1 MSVISVGFIL
11 FIFAT
16 LVLYF
21 LVPKKF
27 QWTVLLVASMFFYCI
42 NGAENVIYILITAL
56 SAYGAARLM
65 QHIADSQKS
74 YFKENKATLS
84 KEDKAAIKKKNTS
97 KRRAVLTVTL
107 LLNFGILC
115 VFKYS
120 HFALEQF
127 NNVLGLFGVSEIE
140 DTMKFI
146 IPLGISFYTFQ
157 TMGYLVDIY
166 WNKYTAEKNFFRLL
180 LFTSFFPQ
188 ITQGPISDYGQLTGE
203 LFAEHRFDY
212 KNYSRGIQRML
223 WGFFKKMVIA
233 NTISP
238 YVYDVFEN
246 YSSYT
251 GITTLIGAFMYSVL
265 IYADFSG
272 YMDIFCGYCEI
283 LGIKLTENFERP
295 YFSKSIAEYWR
306 RWHIS
311 LGAWFKSYIYYP
323 LAVAKW
329 NKKIG
334 KKAQEKLGR
343 TFGKTVPASIALV
356 AVWLTTGLWHG
367 ASTAYVAWGGVN
379 GLFIILSMWL
389 EPVFDKVKKKMKIN
403 ESAFAWRAFQ
413 TVRTFILVTFIK
425 VLPEVGTL
433 SQGLGLWKQIFTEH
447 TIPLSFSQLLPFVG
461 DDISL
466 RGLLPLAAAVMGTA
480 VMFVVSLLQRKKPVR
495 DYIVKL
501 PMTVKIAVFGLMLV
515 MIVYFG
521 IPSSGNAGGFMYA
534 QF

>member
-16 LVLYF
+16 LVLHF
-21 LVPKKF
+21 IVPKKF
-27 QWTVLLVASMFFYCI
+27 QWIVLLVSSMFFYLI

-56 SAYGAARLM
+56 SAYGAALLM
-65 QHIADSQKS
+65 QNITDKQKI
-74 YFKENKATLS
+74 YFKENKASLT
-84 KEDKAAIKKKNTS
+84 KEDKSAIKKKNTA
-97 KRRAVLTVTL
+97 KRRAILTVTL

-120 HFALEQF
+120 HFALEQL
-127 NNVLGLFGVSEIE
+127 NNVLGLFGVAEIE

-157 TMGYLVDIY
+157 TMGYLVDVY
-166 WNKYTAEKNFFRLL
+166 WNKHEAQKNFGRLL

-188 ITQGPISDYGQLTGE
+188 ITQGPISDYGYLTGE
-203 LFAEHRFDY
+203 LFAPHSFEY
-212 KNYSRGIQRML
+212 KNYSRGIQRMV

-238 YVYDVFEN
+238 FVYDVFEN

-251 GITTLIGAFMYSVL
+251 GVTTLIGAFMYSVL

-283 LGIKLTENFERP
+283 LGIRLTENFERP

-329 NKKIG
+329 NKNIG

-356 AVWLTTGLWHG
+356 AVWITTGLWHG
-367 ASTAYVAWGGVN
+367 ASTAYVAWGAVN

-389 EPVFDKVKKKMKIN
+389 EPVFDKTKQKLRIN
-403 ESAFAWRAFQ
+403 ESSFMWRAFQ

-433 SQGLGLWKQIFTEH
+433 SEGLGLWKQIFTEH
-447 TIPLSFSQLLPFVG
+447 TIPASVAQLLPFIG
-461 DDISL
+461 DDLSL
-466 RGLLPLAAAVMGTA
+466 WGLLPLFAAVFGT
-480 VMFVVSLLQRKKPVR
+480 VLMFVTSLMQRKKPVR
-495 DYIVKL
+495 DYIAKL
-501 PMTVKIAVFGLMLV
+501 PLIIKIAIFAILLI
-515 MIVYFG
+515 MIIYFG
-521 IPSSGNAGGFMYA
+521 IPASGNAGGFMYA